1 MKNYVHINIATVSQS
16 SSEAYIQSKS
26 IITAKSIRTNYAG
39 NCTFM
44 IYEEGNS
51 LRTIEI
57 TQSIE
62 NICSQLNEDNINT
75 IFLHLSKDN
84 GNVMCVVDKI
94 NRIDTFKG
102 ASKGSIIYFAN
113 EKVNYFLV
121 NESVQLVV
129 KKIEE
134 SYKHEVE

>member
-1 MKNYVHINIATVSQS
+1 MKNYVHINIAAVSQS
-16 SSEAYIQSKS
+16 SSEAYILSKS
-26 IITAKSIRTNYAG
+26 IITAKSIRSNDGGNY
-39 NCTFM
+39 TFL

-51 LRTIEI
+51 LRTVEI

-75 IFLHLSKDN
+75 IFLHLSKN
-84 GNVMCVVDKI
+84 NANVMCVVDKI
-94 NRIDTFKG
+94 NRIDTVMDATKR
-102 ASKGSIIYFAN
+102 SIICFTH
-113 EKVNYFLV
+113 EKVNHFLV